1 MNANTDSSQRRPTW
15 RALLADNKPLLLP
28 VAHDALSARLIER
41 AGFAAY
47 SIGGFPLVGARHAL
61 PDIGLVGLGEMSDG
75 MRDIINASRLPVLV
89 DGDDGYGDVKNVT
102 RTIRTYE
109 GMGASAIFIEDQ
121 RAPKRCGHMAGK
133 DVVPAELMEQKLR
146 AAAAARD
153 SRDTFLIARTDAR
166 AIHGL
171 DEALRRGERYLKAG
185 ADGLF
190 IEAPEN
196 LEELRKVGG
205 AFRRTPQLA
214 NMLEG
219 GRTPLVA
226 PAELYDMGFAMIGY
240 PTSLIFRVAHTI
252 DKALA
257 DMKAGRL
264 SLANEGVGLEGFKA
278 IVGYGDWAQVED
290 KFGR

>member
-1 MNANTDSSQRRPTW
+1 MNSTTSSQRATW
-15 RALLADNKPLLLP
+15 RALLGQHRPLLLP

-61 PDIGLVGLGEMSDG
+61 PDIGLAGLGEMSEG
-75 MRDIINASRLPVLV
+75 MRDVIAASRLPVLV

-109 GMGASAIFIEDQ
+109 AMGASAIFIEDQ

-146 AAAAARD
+146 AAASARQ
-153 SRDTFLIARTDAR
+153 SKDTFLIARTDAR

-190 IEAPEN
+190 IEAPES
-196 LEELRKVGG
+196 LDELRKVGA
-205 AFRRTPQLA
+205 AFRGTPQLA

-219 GRTPLVA
+219 GRTPLLA
-226 PAELYDMGFAMIGY
+226 PAELHSMGFAMIGY

-252 DKALA
+252 EKALA

-264 SLANEGVGLEGFKA
+264 SLENEGVGFDAFKA
-278 IVGYGDWAQVED
+278 IVGYGEWAEVEER
-290 KFGR
+290 FGR